1 MIHRFELFTAV
12 ISSIYRY
19 IQKLERDEMEKYGL
33 KGAFAQYLLAIDHF
47 PDGVTAAALCEL
59 CEKDKAAVSRIVA
72 EMKAKGLL
80 TREGDSYRATLRLTA
95 AGREAAQFVRQRA
108 VIAVEMAGSGLS
120 DEDRAVFYAALER
133 IAGNLQTICKDGI
146 PDKPAP

>member
-1 MIHRFELFTAV
+1 M
-12 ISSIYRY
+12 
-19 IQKLERDEMEKYGL
+19 
-33 KGAFAQYLLAIDHF
+33 
-47 PDGVTAAALCEL
+47 TAAALCEL